1 MQDLH
6 ATDDSELED
15 ISNGQHDNTEL
26 INQHTDVAV
35 PEHYSNLTKKSIEGA
50 RKLAAARAEGK
61 SNEEMIPRIR
71 LTLTWFF
78 IPPTNQNTWTT
89 TIQPQSLKPIH
100 DAYDKALDTSGEG
113 DRWSVFW
120 KMAETLDVDRIAA
133 TELFQAFSTERKIL
147 PLQRLKELFKTR
159 ARLWQCMSDW
169 FYLAKPEWESLDLS
183 VTFLDEGILISD
195 LPKGR
200 AATVILGWC
209 LDADEMLQFVARNED
224 VEVDAVP
231 IDPALNNSEVRHIYE
246 PPSLCNSE
254 NRDGPYQ
261 AAQGSGVEHQR
272 ASLLS
277 KSPLFEPVRPREPIL
292 DPPGRDIIAD
302 NLSLNKTGSDSAA
315 DTITW
320 DDAPG
325 VKANALPTAEFISV
339 DEGTRRA
346 KVQWNKPVIKT
357 KGSKREYPGDTDIAL
372 SLDPDGNPQDDISRR
387 KTKVLPKEVD
397 DIVDFLYNQCPRF
410 RGLPKKM
417 ALFDQF
423 EQHFTRRGDV
433 AADSILHSFSPEEM
447 GMHVLMWRYIN
458 NYSKT
463 NSEVAA
469 KVEYSRSNGLARAY
483 RPRAREQ
490 DRAKADDV
498 QRGKMSKRGLFSGN
512 IPMKKGTPENTTDML
527 GMNSMD
533 RAMGMLYVLVNED
546 IKAED
551 LGLKRIG
558 TKFNTF
564 HAALVQIFA
573 RSLELERWANE
584 LRMDRAN
591 LEGWYK
597 GQARAALETAQE
609 AVKRD
614 NMWREICEENNI
626 TIPPALIDTLEVNKT
641 LPRYWMNNSDA

>member
-1 MQDLH
+1 
-6 ATDDSELED
+6 
-15 ISNGQHDNTEL
+15 
-26 INQHTDVAV
+26 
-35 PEHYSNLTKKSIEGA
+35 
-50 RKLAAARAEGK
+50 
-61 SNEEMIPRIR
+61 MIPRIR

-78 IPPTNQNTWTT
+78 IPPTDQNTWTT
-89 TIQPQSLKPIH
+89 TVQPQSLKPIH
-100 DAYDKALDTSGEG
+100 EAYDKALDTSDEG

-133 TELFQAFSTERKIL
+133 TELFQAFSSERKCL
-147 PLQRLKELFKTR
+147 PLQRLEELFKTR

-231 IDPALNNSEVRHIYE
+231 IDPALTEGDARHVYE
-246 PPSLCNSE
+246 PPSQSNSV

-261 AAQGSGVEHQR
+261 AAQRAGEEHQR
-272 ASLLS
+272 DPSLS
-277 KSPLFEPVRPREPIL
+277 RSPLFEPAKPQEPISIQPNK
-292 DPPGRDIIAD
+292 DTVAD
-302 NLSLNKTGSDSAA
+302 KPHPDGTAPNVTV
-315 DTITW
+315 DTLEW
-320 DDAPG
+320 NDAPG
-325 VKANALPTAEFISV
+325 VVTNVLPTAEFISV
-339 DEGTRRA
+339 EEGARQA
-346 KVQWNKPVIKT
+346 KVQWDKPVIKT

-372 SLDPDGNPQDDISRR
+372 SLDPDGNPRDDISRR
-387 KTKVLPKEVD
+387 RTKVLPKEVD

-410 RGLPKKM
+410 RGLPKKS

-423 EQHFTRRGDV
+423 RRHFTQRGDV
-433 AADSILHSFSPEEM
+433 AADSILHSFTPEEM
-447 GMHVLMWRYIN
+447 GMHPLMWRYIN

-463 NSEVAA
+463 NSEVATR
-469 KVEYSRSNGLARAY
+469 VEYSRSNGLARAY

-512 IPMKKGTPENTTDML
+512 IPMKKGAPENTTDML

-546 IKAED
+546 IKA
-551 LGLKRIG
+551 
-558 TKFNTF
+558 
-564 HAALVQIFA
+564 A
-573 RSLELERWANE
+573 
-584 LRMDRAN
+584 
-591 LEGWYK
+591 
-597 GQARAALETAQE
+597 
-609 AVKRD
+609 
-614 NMWREICEENNI
+614 
-626 TIPPALIDTLEVNKT
+626 
-641 LPRYWMNNSDA
+641 